1 MGVLKKLLDLYRE
14 SLKPVEDEEVEVEE
28 EVNTEDLKEILE
40 HLNEGKLLETPEE
53 GKVFELV
60 PSLDTEEMLFLIL
73 NVNEDFTTVIPL
85 SRWIEFATPD
95 DVLINLNGK
104 PYIAQTDIA
113 LDIPTQGFNT
123 WFGNRKLY
131 EVGKISEEELKKVK
145 EVYEGSKS
153 EARLTFPEKREFK
166 KIEAGRYLPI
176 WVGMINFAEETAEL
190 YQELKELVA
199 EYRKVAPARASE
211 QIRLHGSAKNISF
224 FYDEEKEELFLYPEE
239 EFVGKEGRIIIK
251 YKDKELIFYKG
262 TIKPE
267 YRIPLSREAFDYEFF
282 KEGLRLELL

>member
-1 MGVLKKLLDLYRE
+1 MGILKKLLDLYRE
-14 SLKPVEDEEVEVEE
+14 SLKPVEDEAVEVEE
-28 EVNTEDLKEILE
+28 EVNTQDLKEILE

-60 PSLDTEEMLFLIL
+60 PSLDAEEMLFLIL

-113 LDIPTQGFNT
+113 LDIPTHGFNT

-131 EVGKISEEELKKVK
+131 EVGKISEEELKRTKN
-145 EVYEGSKS
+145 VYKGKHGDGKFS
-153 EARLTFPEKREFK
+153 FPEKREFK

-176 WVGMINFAEETAEL
+176 WLWIIQNAKL
-190 YQELKELVA
+190 YD
-199 EYRKVAPARASE
+199 
-211 QIRLHGSAKNISF
+211 KNHTNQVKISV
-224 FYDEEKEELFLYPEE
+224 LY
-239 EFVGKEGRIIIK
+239 
-251 YKDKELIFYKG
+251 
-262 TIKPE
+262 
-267 YRIPLSREAFDYEFF
+267 
-282 KEGLRLELL
+282 